1 MNLNNLPPRLIE
13 MLLAIR
19 AQILIRRKREL
30 ERFVNENQGRDL
42 DNPGRRYD

>member
-19 AQILIRRKREL
+19 AQMLIRRKHEL
-30 ERFVNENQGRDL
+30 DKKSKV
-42 DNPGRRYD
+42 PGIVDQVSSV